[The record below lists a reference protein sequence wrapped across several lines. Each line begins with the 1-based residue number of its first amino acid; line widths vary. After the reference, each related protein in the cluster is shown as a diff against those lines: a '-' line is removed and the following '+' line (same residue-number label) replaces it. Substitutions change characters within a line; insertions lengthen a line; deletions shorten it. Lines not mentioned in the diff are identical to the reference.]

1 LLFYIFIRRDQGYTR
16 SAPQPRL
23 QQKKVHAMATARETV
38 QDFKK
43 GMSILA
49 AEMPETIP
57 AMAGFMGAAAKDGA
71 LTYREKELVA
81 IGVALYTRCPEC
93 IAVHCQKALEA
104 GCTRAEIL
112 EAAGMAMVFG
122 GGPVL
127 GSSATLLLECLDEFG
142 GK

>member
-1 LLFYIFIRRDQGYTR
+1 MSQ
-16 SAPQPRL
+16 
-23 QQKKVHAMATARETV
+23 ARKIV

-43 GMSILA
+43 GMGALNEA
-49 AEMPETIP
+49 MPETIP
-57 AMAGFMGAAAKDGA
+57 AMTAFMGVAAKDGA

-81 IGVALYTRCPEC
+81 IGVALYSRCPEC
-93 IAVHCQKALEA
+93 IAVHCQKAVDA

-127 GSSATLLLECLDEFG
+127 GSSATLLLDCLDEFA
-142 GK
+142 KE

>member
-1 LLFYIFIRRDQGYTR
+1 MNH
-16 SAPQPRL
+16 
-23 QQKKVHAMATARETV
+23 VREIA
-38 QDFKK
+38 QEFKK
-43 GMSILA
+43 GMGVLA
-49 AEMPETIP
+49 EALPQTIS

-93 IAVHCQKALEA
+93 IVVHCQKALDA
-104 GCTRAEIL
+104 GCNRAEIL

-127 GSSATLLLECLDEFG
+127 GSSATLLLQCLDEFE
-142 GK
+142 KK

>member
-1 LLFYIFIRRDQGYTR
+1 VNKMT
-16 SAPQPRL
+16 
-23 QQKKVHAMATARETV
+23 KAREIV
-38 QDFKK
+38 QHFKQ
-43 GMSILA
+43 GMGVLSEA
-49 AEMPETIP
+49 MPETIP
-57 AMAGFMGAAAKDGA
+57 AMANFMGTAAKDGA

-81 IGVALYTRCPEC
+81 IGVSLYTRCPEC

-127 GSSATLLLECLDEFG
+127 GSSATLLLDCLNEFE
-142 GK
+142 KK

>member
-1 LLFYIFIRRDQGYTR
+1 MSQ
-16 SAPQPRL
+16 
-23 QQKKVHAMATARETV
+23 ARQLV

-43 GMSILA
+43 GMGVLNEA
-49 AEMPETIP
+49 LPETIP
-57 AMAGFMGAAAKDGA
+57 AMIGFMGAAAKHGA

-81 IGVALYTRCPEC
+81 IGVALYSRCPEC
-93 IAVHCQKALEA
+93 IAVHCQKAVEA

-127 GSSATLLLECLDEFG
+127 GSSATLLLDCLNEFAD
-142 GK
+142 K

>member
-1 LLFYIFIRRDQGYTR
+1 MGQARAIV
-16 SAPQPRL
+16 
-23 QQKKVHAMATARETV
+23 QQ
-38 QDFKK
+38 FKT
-43 GMSILA
+43 GMGVLSEAL
-49 AEMPETIP
+49 PKTIP

-71 LTYREKELVA
+71 LSYREKELIA

-93 IAVHCQKALEA
+93 IAVHCHKALEA

-127 GSSATLLLECLDEFG
+127 GSSATLLLECLDEFEA
-142 GK
+142 K

>member
-1 LLFYIFIRRDQGYTR
+1 MRYEGFRTYTKFR
-16 SAPQPRL
+16 EASMGQ
-23 QQKKVHAMATARETV
+23 AREIV
-38 QDFKK
+38 QQFKK
-43 GMSILA
+43 GMGVLSEAL
-49 AEMPETIP
+49 PQTIP

-71 LTYREKELVA
+71 LSYREKELIA

-127 GSSATLLLECLDEFG
+127 GSSATLLLECLDEFEA
-142 GK
+142 K